1 MVYNC
6 ATDDQNDILTGK
18 LVTYLICKTY
28 QITDNGSST
37 EDIEKTDDSIEND
50 VCPPC
55 PGLVR
60 WALQINAEY
69 SGINS

>member
-37 EDIEKTDDSIEND
+37 ENKEKTDRIEND
-50 VCPPC
+50 VCRTR

-60 WALQINAEY
+60 WALQIYDEY
-69 SGINS
+69 SEINS